1 MTRTQTSQPSSQRP
15 RLDQHLDTVL
25 RDLDPGG
32 QLDDA
37 ARIRADAAL
46 ERILATPPTPP
57 PPRAVRRG
65 RRARWLIPAAG
76 VTALAAVVV
85 IPALTGSDAPAYA
98 SWSKVPSPVPA
109 AELDAA
115 TTACQEALREDERR
129 AVDIPAEHRPDVR
142 ADTAKVVLSERRGT
156 YVFVALATASG
167 AELSCLRDTEGSM
180 GASGSSPSVG
190 GPKPA
195 TLAPDQVEASGP
207 GYSGGPEGAFALLQG
222 RVGGDVGAITVHA
235 KGPDGDLAVEATV
248 AGGRFAA
255 WWPVRAD
262 AVADPDRFDN
272 GILAFTVDVT
282 LADGTVRRN
291 APVTGLPPQRK
302 APGPREVG
310 QVTRGGGAGP
320 DGEYAFVGGTVGAE
334 VTAVVVHIDGH
345 ALPATLESQGFT
357 ARFPSA
363 SGPASEPTFD
373 LTLRDGTVLRGVKAI
388 S

>member
-46 ERILATPPTPP
+46 ERILATPPMPP
-57 PPRAVRRG
+57 TTRSVRRG
-65 RRARWLIPAAG
+65 RRALWLIPAAG
-76 VTALAAVVV
+76 VSALAAVVV
-85 IPALTGSDAPAYA
+85 IPAMTGSDAPAYA
-98 SWSKVPSPVPA
+98 SWSKIPSPVPA
-109 AELDAA
+109 ADLEAA

-156 YVFVALATASG
+156 YVFVALATDSG
-167 AELSCLRDTEGSM
+167 AELSCLRDAEGSM

-222 RVGGDVGAITVHA
+222 RVGGNVGAITVHA

-255 WWPVRAD
+255 WWPVRSD
-262 AVADPDRFDN
+262 AVADPTRTN
-272 GILAFTVDVT
+272 RSALAFTLDVR
-282 LADGTVRRN
+282 LRDGSIRRN
-291 APVTGLPPQRK
+291 APVSGVPPVPA

-310 QVTRGGGAGP
+310 QITRGGGAGP
-320 DGEYAFVGGTVGAE
+320 DGESAFVGARSAPRSPRWSCIS
-334 VTAVVVHIDGH
+334 TAMPFRRR
-345 ALPATLESQGFT
+345 LSRRGFT
-357 ARFPSA
+357 VQFPSS